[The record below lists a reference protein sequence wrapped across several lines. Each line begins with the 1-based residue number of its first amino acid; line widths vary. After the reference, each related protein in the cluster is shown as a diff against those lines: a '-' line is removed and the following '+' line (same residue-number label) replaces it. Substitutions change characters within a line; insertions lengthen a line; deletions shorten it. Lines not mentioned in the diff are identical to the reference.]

1 MHFVFL
7 ERSSLYGIYL
17 GAALK
22 ANLATDLGRSEN
34 SMPMVTKTSF
44 CLPRYFY
51 FSELNVSPK
60 DKIQTS
66 HPLHVTCWSEVLKV
80 SCGFPWSACH
90 WLPAGKRLPD
100 FYLEMKIRGL
110 VVNTYLMN

>member
-1 MHFVFL
+1 M
-7 ERSSLYGIYL
+7 YGIYL

-80 SCGFPWSACH
+80 SCGFGA
-90 WLPAGKRLPD
+90 LVTG
-100 FYLEMKIRGL
+100 YLLEKGYQIFIWR
-110 VVNTYLMN
+110 

>member
-80 SCGFPWSACH
+80 SCGFGA
-90 WLPAGKRLPD
+90 LVTG
-100 FYLEMKIRGL
+100 YLLEKGYQIFIWR
-110 VVNTYLMN
+110 